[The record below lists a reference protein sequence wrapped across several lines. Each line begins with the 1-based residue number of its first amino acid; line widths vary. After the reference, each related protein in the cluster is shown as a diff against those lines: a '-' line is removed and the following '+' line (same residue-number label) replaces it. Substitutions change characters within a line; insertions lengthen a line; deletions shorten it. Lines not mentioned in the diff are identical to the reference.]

1 MKTNTFEKYVLPA
14 KNENIVQSSSSSP
27 CLLFLF
33 LFSLFSVLFSL
44 FSFSFFRAH
53 VLEEEICFSVL
64 FSLLSFLFSFLSF
77 SHALASKKPRK
88 TTKFAWLETGTTE
101 NESNDGARNRRK
113 MVSCSNR
120 GSLRW
125 ERCLAPGPRLIPRER
140 AQLEDVQKETESIRK
155 INIRRWQRRCRY
167 SPGITRSPLPT
178 RGRQA
183 HSIRRLPYP
192 NTKTDV

>member
-1 MKTNTFEKYVLPA
+1 MNKIPWPEK
-14 KNENIVQSSSSSP
+14 
-27 CLLFLF
+27 
-33 LFSLFSVLFSL
+33 
-44 FSFSFFRAH
+44 
-53 VLEEEICFSVL
+53 
-64 FSLLSFLFSFLSF
+64 
-77 SHALASKKPRK
+77 
-88 TTKFAWLETGTTE
+88 GTTE

-167 SPGITRSPLPT
+167 SPGSKQSLLPT
-178 RGRQA
+178 DGRGVNAAKKNAVILLVSSCFRFWKMNA
-183 HSIRRLPYP
+183 NFSEFLNCCCRFPASGPPLFLWSLIWTTSRSKYKGIFSSI
-192 NTKTDV
+192 